1 MKNTK
6 GQFFIIFAVLFGFL
20 LLGVTTFY
28 NYVQKPDFN
37 SQRFYQACDNYD
49 YEIQRISEMYS
60 KGDLSVS
67 EFDAIENFTQTFVEY
82 QRSKNNNI
90 SLWAIY
96 SLDNSEQYIDDDFFT
111 QNEDLDKTDEISLN
125 NHDFYYIIQLK
136 KGEEVFNCEKK

>member
-1 MKNTK
+1 MKNK

-28 NYVQKPDFN
+28 NYVYKPDFN

-49 YEIQRISEMYS
+49 YEIQRISEMSS
-60 KGDLSVS
+60 KG
-67 EFDAIENFTQTFVEY
+67 EITNEIGAIQEFTQTFVEY
-82 QRSKNNNI
+82 ERANSNNI
-90 SLWAIY
+90 SLWAKY
-96 SLDNSEQYIDDDFFT
+96 SSLDGSETLINQFT
-111 QNEDLDKTDEISLN
+111 QGESLSKDINLN

>member
-1 MKNTK
+1 MKNNK
-6 GQFFIIFAVLFGFL
+6 AQFFIIFAVLFGFL

-28 NYVQKPDFN
+28 NYVYKPDFN

-60 KGDLSVS
+60 KGDIDN
-67 EFDAIENFTQTFVEY
+67 EFKAIKNFTETFIKY
-82 QRSKNNNI
+82 QIDNGNNI
-90 SLWAIY
+90 SLWANYTIEGNPQQ
-96 SLDNSEQYIDDDFFT
+96 LDFT
-111 QNEDLDKTDEISLN
+111 QGEKIANNDKPLN

>member
-6 GQFFIIFAVLFGFL
+6 AQFFIIFAVLFGFL

-60 KGDLSVS
+60 KGEITE
-67 EFDAIENFTQTFVEY
+67 EFKAIENFTETFVEY
-82 QRSKNNNI
+82 QRSKDNNI
-90 SLWAIY
+90 SLWAKH
-96 SLDNSEQYIDDDFFT
+96 SLDGQETLIDRFT
-111 QNEDLDKTDEISLN
+111 QGENLSKNINLN